1 MDYSEKN
8 KLINGIDQS
17 HLEQVENGTVMP
29 LQKKGRFCRNS
40 HKRKSGRRKFDRVVL
55 KTGQFNFE
63 KWKKSKYRVFP
74 DIVQAFINAQ
84 WRWTLFYCILTYLI
98 IWLTFTGVWWVILDL
113 HGDLEPEHMPH
124 VSNSSEWSP
133 CVREIYGFTSLF
145 LFSIEIHTTI
155 GYGTRAITLECPSA
169 MFTMC
174 IESIIGTITQSF
186 IVGVVFAKLTR
197 PKNRAQTLLFSK
209 NAIINQRDRNLR
221 LIFRVGNTRKS
232 RIIAGSVQAYLIRR
246 SATDVLDDQIKL
258 DLSMDSSENISFMFP
273 VSAVHTIDKNSPFYL
288 MSASDLLKAD
298 MEILV
303 VFEGT
308 IESTGQ
314 PVQVKS
320 SYTTQEIL
328 WGHRFIDMVE
338 YRKDKQGFVID
349 YAKFDETYSINTPLC
364 SAERLHD
371 FYRHNL
377 RKLNYII
384 P

>member
-1 MDYSEKN
+1 MQ
-8 KLINGIDQS
+8 GFID
-17 HLEQVENGTVMP
+17 V
-29 LQKKGRFCRNS
+29 
-40 HKRKSGRRKFDRVVL
+40 
-55 KTGQFNFE
+55 
-63 KWKKSKYRVFP
+63 
-74 DIVQAFINAQ
+74 Q
-84 WRWTLFYCILTYLI
+84 WRWTLFYSILTYI
-98 IWLTFTGVWWVILDL
+98 TIWLAFTGIWWVILEL
-113 HGDLEPEHMPH
+113 HGDFEPEHMPH
-124 VSNSSEWSP
+124 VSNSSVWIP

-186 IVGVVFAKLTR
+186 IVGIVFAKLTR

-209 NAIINQRDRNLR
+209 NAIINQRDRFLR

-232 RIIAGSVQAYLIRR
+232 RIIAGNVQAYLIRY
-246 SATDVLDDQIKL
+246 STIDVLDDQIKL

-273 VSAVHTIDKNSPFYL
+273 VCAVHTINENSPFFS
-288 MSASDLLKAD
+288 MSAADILKAE

-328 WGHRFIDMVE
+328 WGHRFMDMVE
-338 YRKDKQGFVID
+338 YKKEKHGFVID
-349 YAKFDETYSINTPLC
+349 YSKFDETYSVNTPLC
-364 SAERLHD
+364 SAERLNI
-371 FYRHNL
+371 FYRNNL
-377 RKLNYII
+377 RKLKINIS
-384 P
+384 